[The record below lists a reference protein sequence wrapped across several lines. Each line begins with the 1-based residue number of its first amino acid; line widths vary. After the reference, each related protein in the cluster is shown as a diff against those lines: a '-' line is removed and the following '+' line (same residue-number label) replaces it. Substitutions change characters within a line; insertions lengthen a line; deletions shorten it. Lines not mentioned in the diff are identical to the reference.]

1 MTQASAA
8 MCARTAPVMLLAA
21 LLLVGACSRT
31 APVYDV
37 RDRPIPVVAQ
47 KLSLDEI
54 GQNIMSAGRRRH
66 WRIDP
71 IGPGRMT
78 GRLDDRQHEAVIDIS
93 YTQQS
98 YSITLAD
105 SVNLRQEGGEIHKKY
120 NKWIRLLERDID
132 ERLYSAGLASK

>member
-1 MTQASAA
+1 
-8 MCARTAPVMLLAA
+8 MLLAA
-21 LLLVGACSRT
+21 LLVVGACSRT

-120 NKWIRLLERDID
+120 NKWIRLLQSDID
-132 ERLYSAGLASK
+132 DRLYSAGLASR